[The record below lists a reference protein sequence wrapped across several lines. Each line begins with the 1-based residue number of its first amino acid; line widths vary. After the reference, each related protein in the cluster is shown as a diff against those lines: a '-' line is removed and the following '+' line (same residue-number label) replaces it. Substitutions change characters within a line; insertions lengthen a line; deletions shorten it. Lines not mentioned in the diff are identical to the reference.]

1 MPGSGRGGVARGLRQ
16 GVASGVGALA
26 QGAAVD
32 APDGMRPEGA
42 RTDVGA
48 DAAPRRFASGR
59 SPYADMRRAAERVLA
74 REIVLARGFAIGRG
88 VAALCRRHP
97 RR

>member
-16 GVASGVGALA
+16 GVASGGGGRCSRRHASGGAC
-26 QGAAVD
+26 
-32 APDGMRPEGA
+32 
-42 RTDVGA
+42 TDVGA
-48 DAAPRRFASGR
+48 DAALRRFASGR

-88 VAALCRRHP
+88 VAALCRRQP